1 MKKGSLEQVRDLN
14 YVPLLPAD
22 WRRLM
27 FVSKV
32 PRGGDAPFVQF
43 SAVWKNQ
50 QTERRNSVRSTLR
63 AQRTQQQE
71 GHFSECGKLSV
82 IFFFSFFP
90 SVSIDLPKTVHSSAI
105 SSKCK
110 KTNKQKQK
118 QCLLH
123 YGRVTLSLGLSKY
136 CLFSDGS
143 KFMRLVTR
151 QGLFNGVFRLI
162 LG

>member
-32 PRGGDAPFVQF
+32 PRGDAPFVQF

-63 AQRTQQQE
+63 AQRTQQQK

-82 IFFFSFFP
+82 IFFFFFFP

-110 KTNKQKQK
+110 KTNKQTKTK
-118 QCLLH
+118 TVLA
-123 YGRVTLSLGLSKY
+123 SLWP
-136 CLFSDGS
+136 CN
-143 KFMRLVTR
+143 VITWA
-151 QGLFNGVFRLI
+151 QQI
-162 LG
+162 LPIF